1 MFSKEKKVTIEW
13 ITDKNGNEKS
23 PKTSNPI
30 TDSNKIASN
39 LSTMVSKILEQE
51 IPRLKNNSLLYNLVL
66 YTLTEKMKTVQ
77 TVENV
82 LSYIKDSEA
91 KSIQDVSFK
100 NGEIYIKCSI

>member
-1 MFSKEKKVTIEW
+1 MFNKEKKVTIEW

-30 TDSNKIASN
+30 TDSNKISNN
-39 LSTMVSKILEQE
+39 LSSMVRKILEQE
-51 IPRLKNNSLLYNLVL
+51 IPRLKDNSLLYNLVL

-91 KSIQDVSFK
+91 KTIQDVSFK